1 MKKIFKDKKKRLAAI
16 ISLAV
21 VVIAVVCIIVF
32 TGNNKLLS
40 GNKAS
45 KLVTAVANEKY
56 YIKMVQVDSN
66 MKETGD
72 RVEFTKSGDDY
83 VLATENYSIIIK
95 GEKCYLV
102 SNKDKKVVKGSKS
115 DLGAKVTEPKLI
127 SETTSVDKPEVT
139 TQKLGGTKYYSE
151 KYNDITIY
159 FDSDD
164 NIAYIN
170 DGTNTVKVL
179 DFDNA
184 SKDSMFKVPNNYE
197 VVTEDELNSSAAQ
210 D

>member
-1 MKKIFKDKKKRLAAI
+1 MKNIFKDKKKRLVAI

-21 VVIAVVCIIVF
+21 IVIAVVCIVIF

-56 YIKMVQVDSN
+56 YIKMVQVDSD

-72 RVEFTKSGDDY
+72 KVEFTKSGDDY
-83 VLATENYSIIIK
+83 VLATDNYSIIVK

-102 SNKDKKVVKGSKS
+102 SNKDKKVVEGSKS
-115 DLGAKVTEPKLI
+115 ELGAKVTEPKLL
-127 SETTSVDKPEVT
+127 SETTSVDKPEIT
-139 TQKLGGTKYYSE
+139 TQKLGNTEYYSE

-184 SKDSMFKVPNNYE
+184 SKGSMFKIPSGYE
-197 VVTEDELNSSAAQ
+197 TVTEDELNSSTK
-210 D
+210 

>member
-1 MKKIFKDKKKRLAAI
+1 MKNIFKDKKKRLVAI
-16 ISLAV
+16 VSLAV
-21 VVIAVVCIIVF
+21 IVIAVVFIVIF

-40 GNKAS
+40 GTKAS

-72 RVEFTKSGDDY
+72 KVEFTKSGDDY
-83 VLATENYSIIIK
+83 VLATDNYSIIVK
-95 GEKCYLV
+95 GENCYLV

-115 DLGAKVTEPKLI
+115 ELGANVTEPKLI
-127 SETTSVDKPEVT
+127 SETTSVDKPEIT
-139 TQKLGGTKYYSE
+139 TKKIGNIEFYCE
-151 KYNDITIY
+151 KYNDITMY

-184 SKDSMFKVPNNYE
+184 SKDSMFKVPSNYE
-197 VVTEDELNSSAAQ
+197 VVTEDELNGSATE
-210 D
+210 